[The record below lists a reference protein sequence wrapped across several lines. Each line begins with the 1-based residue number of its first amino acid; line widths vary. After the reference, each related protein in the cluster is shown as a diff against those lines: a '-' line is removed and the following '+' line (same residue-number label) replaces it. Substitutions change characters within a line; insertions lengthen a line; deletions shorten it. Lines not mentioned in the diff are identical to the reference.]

1 MPAFHHR
8 DPGIVGAAV
17 GTDAYVELICDG
29 VHVHPA
35 VVQSVFR
42 LFGEDRVCLIS
53 DAMRACG
60 MPDGEYDLGGQAVT
74 VANGCATIAT
84 GSLAGSITVLTD
96 CLRRAVGFGIP
107 LEAALKA
114 ATINPARSVGLDREI
129 GSLACGKQADILVLD
144 RALSLRNIV
153 LNGELQAVSGLS

>member
-1 MPAFHHR
+1 M
-8 DPGIVGAAV
+8 
-17 GTDAYVELICDG
+17 
-29 VHVHPA
+29 
-35 VVQSVFR
+35 QSVFR